1 MLTFEEVLSPSLPY
15 PIETM
20 YHLSD
25 ILFFDIETT
34 GFQAEVSSLYL
45 IGCLYYE
52 ENSFHL
58 VQWFAD
64 DYHSEEELLHEF
76 FALLKTKK
84 HLIHFNGNGFDIP
97 YLLKKCKQYQ
107 LNYDFSTC
115 NSIDLY
121 KRLIPYKKVFNL
133 PNYKQKTVEHFLNIT
148 REDKYSGGELIEVYG
163 TYMKKKFSYEEN
175 TEELSLLLLHNL
187 EDVKGMLQ
195 LITLF
200 YYFDIFDKPLLNTSI
215 HIHDKEAITVTST
228 LDTTLPNPISY
239 SSTFSLYAKE
249 NTVTIIIPIVSGE
262 LKYFYPN
269 YKDYYYLPKED
280 TAIHKSVAEYV
291 DKEYRLK
298 AKASTCYI
306 RKTSSF
312 IPGFEQMEVP
322 LFRSNHNDK
331 QGFLELTEDFTK
343 NPDTISTYLLL
354 LFKNEFSR

>member
-15 PIETM
+15 PIETK

-25 ILFFDIETT
+25 LLFFDIETT
-34 GFQAEVSSLYL
+34 GFQADVSNLYL
-45 IGCLYYE
+45 IGCLYFE

-58 VQWFAD
+58 LQWFAD
-64 DYHSEEELLHEF
+64 DYHSEEELLHAF
-76 FALLKTKK
+76 FSLLKTKK
-84 HLIHFNGNGFDIP
+84 HLIHFNGSGFDIP

-107 LNYDFSTC
+107 LDYDFSNC

-133 PNYKQKTVEHFLNIT
+133 PNYKQKTVERFLNIT

-163 TYMKKKFSYEEN
+163 TYMKKKFSYEDN
-175 TEELSLLLLHNL
+175 SAELSLLLLHNL

-200 YYFDIFDKPLLNTSI
+200 YYFDIFDKPLTITSI
-215 HIHDKEAITVTST
+215 DVRDKEAITVTAT
-228 LDTTLPNPISY
+228 LDTTLPNQISY
-239 SSTFSLYAKE
+239 SSTFSLQAYE
-249 NTVTIIIPIVSGE
+249 NHVTIIIPIVSGE

-280 TAIHKSVAEYV
+280 TAVHKSIAEYV
-291 DKEYRLK
+291 DKEFRLK

-312 IPGFEQMEVP
+312 IPGFENMEAP
-322 LFRSNHNDK
+322 IFRSNHKDK
-331 QGFLELTEDFTK
+331 HGFIELTEDFIN
-343 NPDTISTYLLL
+343 NPDFFSSYILLL
-354 LFKNEFSR
+354 LKNEFAR